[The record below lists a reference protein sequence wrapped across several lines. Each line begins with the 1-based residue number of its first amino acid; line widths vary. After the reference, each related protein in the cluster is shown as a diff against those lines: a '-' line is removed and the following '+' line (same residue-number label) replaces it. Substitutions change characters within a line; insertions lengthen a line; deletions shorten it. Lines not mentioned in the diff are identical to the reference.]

1 MAACPCKEKEEPRK
15 PNCTCPHSCMCEY
28 KDEVVRILRSKM
40 FRDKYGSLVDQAVT
54 ENGDFGPDRENE
66 QIAKMETEA
75 YFLMILRSKILQY
88 PPIDE
93 GETPMPKRHMDV
105 FWENGKGGLKEFYT
119 MPREDMAK
127 LDVQVWEERNKWLK
141 QCEERYLVTILCA
154 NHQSEEHRKTLYSGT
169 VTVLLDYLLEEA
181 EKNPKTRQPCS
192 PAVHALRAMS
202 PFVERLTE
210 AGLDRVLRL
219 VEKDD
224 RHKGL
229 QREVIMIVLCWIN
242 HPKYGIVV
250 AETLG
255 KILLNCTEEHY
266 HQYVIL
272 MREIF
277 YYICPIPGVHMSVP
291 PDVFSMLIK
300 FHCIVLLL
308 SSHKEINRVLID
320 NLRVARAF
328 DSIPIVE
335 KAYESNRVEVDT
347 YHDPQIVM
355 FMTEVGY
362 PVFPE
367 DKRVKKCVEMQVLL
381 MKECKKLGME
391 QEVCE
396 ENWKHFMKRLNKEQK
411 RWKKAAQ
418 EDESLVERKKD
429 MDLLADVLTRSVEV
443 WIWEHGKSITSS
455 FMTLPEKPHRF
466 ALKEMPELAELVEK
480 NNPKPIDPKEVQ
492 DLLKRTEN
500 RVPMRL
506 VRPEPKKNPEPKDKS
521 INPKKKKYKRPE
533 KMKDKSKSAQPETES
548 GKPNSNEQETVKS
561 KQKSAKKG
569 SAGKTKAEKSSEK
582 TSSKPASDADRS
594 TPTQTQ
600 EKTLANQVPEESFK
614 VKQLQRCGFCN
625 RQELPEAKFQK
636 CGRCRKTRYC
646 SKECQQQHWRGGHKE
661 ECEERKTEK
670 AET

>member
-88 PPIDE
+88 PPIEE

-119 MPREDMAK
+119 MPREEMAK

-224 RHKGL
+224 GHKGL

-347 YHDPQIVM
+347 YHGSTDCHVH
-355 FMTEVGY
+355 
-362 PVFPE
+362 
-367 DKRVKKCVEMQVLL
+367 DR
-381 MKECKKLGME
+381 
-391 QEVCE
+391 
-396 ENWKHFMKRLNKEQK
+396 
-411 RWKKAAQ
+411 
-418 EDESLVERKKD
+418 
-429 MDLLADVLTRSVEV
+429 EV

-533 KMKDKSKSAQPETES
+533 KMKDKSKSAQPETEN
-548 GKPNSNEQETVKS
+548 GNPNSTEQETVKS

-600 EKTLANQVPEESFK
+600 QEKTSADQVTEQTFK

-661 ECEERKTEK
+661 ECEERKTDK